1 MKKFMIPLIALAMI
15 FAASC
20 HRSGQ
25 KPSGDV
31 AATEAKLLETGYGV
45 DTLLAVAE
53 LHVDKPVTIHGYV
66 THVCKHS
73 GKRCFLTGE
82 QQLYTIRVE
91 AKGEIG
97 GFNRE
102 LAGSKLVVNGTLK
115 ERRFTQAEIN
125 DMETEVNERLG
136 KTPDSEETCA
146 AELASIA
153 KIQQWMKDHDKD
165 YYATYYVDGL
175 TYEVLD

>member
-1 MKKFMIPLIALAMI
+1 MKKLMIPFIALAMI
-15 FAASC
+15 LAASC
-20 HRSGQ
+20 YHSGQ
-25 KPSGDV
+25 KPSV
-31 AATEAKLLETGYGV
+31 NAAATENAKPETGYNV

-53 LHVDKPVTIHGYV
+53 SYVNKPVTIHGFV

-73 GKRCFLTGE
+73 GRRCFLTGE

-102 LAGSKLVVNGTLK
+102 LAGSQLVINGTLK
-115 ERRFTQAEIN
+115 ERRFTQSEIS
-125 DMETEVNERLG
+125 DIEADVNERMG
-136 KTPDSEETCA
+136 KEPDSEETCA

-153 KIQQWMKDHDKD
+153 KIRQWMKDHGKD
-165 YYATYYVDGL
+165 YYAVYYVDGQS
-175 TYEVLD
+175 YEVLD